1 MIGTIDQIVDYKNP
15 MNGVIEDKRFQF
27 EDEDDGN
34 FYLILDETY
43 DLGEINKMNTLLK
56 DNEIFGAVTVDPT
69 IFTYIIGTQMEY
81 KGTNILVR
89 DDTDPENQECNTNK
103 MHIWAKIALSTQ
115 EINTK
120 HNNILYDSFINYE
133 NIKNSKIDETDLF
146 NGVIDR
152 IYYAGELK
160 INMKGEV
167 VFNFL
172 SGTYMNG
179 LINATNPPD
188 ETIDC
193 ITNFLMHEKIGAT
206 SAIPDVTGKTFINKK
221 MTKDLLNKYVTNIN
235 LQVGVFDNITDAN
248 NYNNKRFNLAKIQ
261 GQINMLIR
269 SKLRFKDNPK
279 FLEDN
284 EVKIDELTQ
293 QYNDLMANN
302 FNMIKYTVPV
312 LGGKRKGKIKTKRK
326 TKRRNC
332 RKTKRRNCRK
342 IYNNKRK

>member
-1 MIGTIDQIVDYKNP
+1 
-15 MNGVIEDKRFQF
+15 
-27 EDEDDGN
+27 
-34 FYLILDETY
+34 
-43 DLGEINKMNTLLK
+43 
-56 DNEIFGAVTVDPT
+56 
-69 IFTYIIGTQMEY
+69 
-81 KGTNILVR
+81 
-89 DDTDPENQECNTNK
+89 
-103 MHIWAKIALSTQ
+103 
-115 EINTK
+115 
-120 HNNILYDSFINYE
+120 
-133 NIKNSKIDETDLF
+133 
-146 NGVIDR
+146 
-152 IYYAGELK
+152 
-160 INMKGEV
+160 
-167 VFNFL
+167 
-172 SGTYMNG
+172 
-179 LINATNPPD
+179 
-188 ETIDC
+188 
-193 ITNFLMHEKIGAT
+193 
-206 SAIPDVTGKTFINKK
+206 